1 MFHLLE
7 SEEVMS
13 LSKFIFSDLFSRFF
27 FGCFVVK
34 RRFWKVNDFSSFP
47 AEPDPEPEPDPDV
60 ERSPEPEIE
69 CSSSFSKS
77 PSRNWADDFPF
88 SFSLSGSESK
98 IKNNFS
104 EIFLN

>member
-7 SEEVMS
+7 SEEVIS

-34 RRFWKVNDFSSFP
+34 RRFWKVRDFSSFP
-47 AEPDPEPEPDPDV
+47 AEPDPVPEPEPDPEP

-69 CSSSFSKS
+69 CSSSLSKS
-77 PSRNWADDFPF
+77 PSRNSADDFPF
-88 SFSLSGSESK
+88 SFSLSGSESN
-98 IKNNFS
+98 IKK
-104 EIFLN
+104 